1 MSKLYNEDRFSGLS
15 DCMFFQVIILHM
27 LNDNN
32 SNPAHNNT
40 TNADNA
46 LSLIST
52 ATTTVKP
59 DKVTVSSEVKTTNKT
74 SKHLFLKQ

>member
-1 MSKLYNEDRFSGLS
+1 
-15 DCMFFQVIILHM
+15 M

-46 LSLIST
+46 LSLTST

-59 DKVTVSSEVKTTNKT
+59 DKVKVSLGVKTTNKT
-74 SKHLFLKQ
+74 SNALVSQAMTIIQ

>member
-1 MSKLYNEDRFSGLS
+1 
-15 DCMFFQVIILHM
+15 M

-46 LSLIST
+46 LSL
-52 ATTTVKP
+52 TTTTTIKP
-59 DKVTVSSEVKTTNKT
+59 DKVKVPLGVKTTNKT
-74 SKHLFLKQ
+74 SNALVSQAMTIIHSLL